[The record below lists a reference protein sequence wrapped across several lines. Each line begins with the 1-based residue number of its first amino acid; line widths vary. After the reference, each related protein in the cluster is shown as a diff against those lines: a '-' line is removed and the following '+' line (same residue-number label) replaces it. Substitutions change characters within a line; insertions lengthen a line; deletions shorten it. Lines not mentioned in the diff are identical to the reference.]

1 MASLEIGIPF
11 LLTVRLSF
19 LLAVRLSAVTG
30 VQVVRSFSSLMMGI
44 RPGWHLRVNGS
55 PRCLVG
61 SLPIKLNGLR
71 GSVFRLDHRM
81 VAGIREAVRIVPSC
95 DRSPVGVAISQ
106 RLV

>member
-1 MASLEIGIPF
+1 MASLEIGIPV
-11 LLTVRLSF
+11 LLAVRLSF

-55 PRCLVG
+55 QRCLVG

-95 DRSPVGVAISQ
+95 GRPPVGAVISQ
-106 RLV
+106 RVV